1 MSFRKSLVYVTLIGA
16 LLIDAFASPAMG
28 GENSSTAVFNVRDFG
43 AVGDSNTLDTSAI
56 DKAIKACA
64 TAGGGTV
71 LFPPGQYLTGT
82 FELHSHVTLNLD
94 AGAVIL
100 GSKDLADYRPKK
112 DYFANAKSGNCGEG
126 LKAGII
132 VANKAENIAIIGHG
146 TIDGRGTYFVDVDKP
161 HLGLPQDFDKASTR
175 QGDDFLSPKLGKS
188 NEGPVK
194 PWMDWND
201 RPGPLIILADC
212 KNVAIGDVTL
222 KDSHN
227 WTLTIANCDD
237 VTIRGIAVLGNVL
250 IPNNDGINIHARN
263 ARISDCNIQAGDDGI
278 AANGCENL
286 TVMNCTLVSRSSAIR
301 FSGGKYCTFQN
312 LVIRDSNRGIGI
324 YGSAN
329 SVLFSNIVI
338 QTRLFNGDWWGM
350 SEPIHISTGPG
361 RDSTSMPRVKDVRF
375 SNIIADSESCILIY
389 GTVPGLIEDLSF
401 DQIKL
406 RIKGGENSAAVGG
419 NFDLRGDGVDD
430 SIVKHDIPA
439 MYCQYVNGLRIRGF
453 ELQWAPELPDY
464 FTDGIHCEHVNDL
477 VIDGFSGRQAQKS
490 GPGAAIALAHV
501 DNVSVQN
508 SRAPNGTAIF
518 LALNDASDERLFVN
532 NDLTQAK
539 QPTEPSKTDFQMI
552 DNLLPRTT
560 RVAEAR

>member
-1 MSFRKSLVYVTLIGA
+1 MCYPKTSLVSLIGA
-16 LLIDAFASPAMG
+16 LLSAAIALPANCA
-28 GENSSTAVFNVRDFG
+28 ENGSTAVFNVRDFG
-43 AVGDSNTLDTSAI
+43 ATGDSNTLDTAAI
-56 DKAIKACA
+56 DKAIRACA
-64 TAGGGTV
+64 AAGGGTV
-71 LFPPGQYLTGT
+71 LFPPGEYVTGT
-82 FELHSHVTLNLD
+82 FELLSHITLNLKS
-94 AGAVIL
+94 GAVII
-100 GSKDLADYRPKK
+100 GSKNLADYRPKK
-112 DYFANAKSGNCGEG
+112 DYFPSARSGWSGEG

-132 VANKAENIAIIGHG
+132 VANKAQDIAIIGHG

-161 HLGLPQDFDKASTR
+161 HYGLPQDFNKASTR

-212 KNVAIGDVTL
+212 KNVAVRDVTL

-237 VTIRGIAVLGNVL
+237 VAVSGIAVLGNVL
-250 IPNNDGINIHARN
+250 IPNNDGINIHSRN

-329 SVLFSNIVI
+329 SVLFSNILI

-350 SEPIHISTGPG
+350 SEPIHISAGDGRRTSAGP
-361 RDSTSMPRVKDVRF
+361 TIKDVRF

-406 RIKGGENSAAVGG
+406 RLKGGTNSAAVGG

-430 SIVKHDIPA
+430 AIVKHDIPA
-439 MYCQYVNGLRIRGF
+439 MYCQYVNGLRIRGL
-453 ELQWAPELPDY
+453 ELQWADDLPEY
-464 FTDGIHCEHVNDL
+464 FTDGVRCEHVNNL
-477 VIDGFSGRQAQKS
+477 VIDGFAGRQAQKS
-490 GPGAAIALAHV
+490 GPGSAIALAHV
-501 DNVSVQN
+501 DNVSVKN
-508 SRAPNGTAIF
+508 SRAADGTTEF
-518 LALNDASDERLFVN
+518 LALEDASDQRLFVN
-532 NDLTQAK
+532 NDLTEAK
-539 QPTEPSKTDFQMI
+539 QPTEPPKTDFQMI
-552 DNLLPRTT
+552 DNLPPRTI
-560 RVAEAR
+560 RVSEAR